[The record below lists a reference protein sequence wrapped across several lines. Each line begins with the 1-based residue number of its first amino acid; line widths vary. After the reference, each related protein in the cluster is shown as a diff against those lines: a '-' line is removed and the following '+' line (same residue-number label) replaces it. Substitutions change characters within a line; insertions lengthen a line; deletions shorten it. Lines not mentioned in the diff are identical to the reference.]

1 MTELFVTEKR
11 KVSELVPYEK
21 NPRKISSK
29 EKRELEERLSK
40 FGLIG
45 LPSMDADGTLI
56 GGHQRLKSML
66 LMGWGEKEIDVRVA
80 SRKLTEE
87 EFAQVLL
94 IDNEHSATWDIEAL
108 QRDFSDLVDLE
119 SFGFAFEDIAGN
131 EKTTIVE
138 PEYPIVPK
146 MSEKYSAVIIT
157 IDNSIDENFIR
168 SVLGLGVNRCYKTSN
183 VGESYVVSAKQFT
196 EAWNSKQN

>member
-45 LPSMDADGTLI
+45 LPSMDSDGTLI

-80 SRKLTEE
+80 SRKLTKE
-87 EFAQVLL
+87 EFAEVLL
-94 IDNEHSATWDIEAL
+94 IDNEHSAVWDLEAL
-108 QRDFSDLVDLE
+108 QKDFSDLVDLD
-119 SFGFAFEDIAGN
+119 SFGFSFEEITQKHDLVV
-131 EKTTIVE
+131 VE

-146 MSEKYSAVIIT
+146 MSEKHSAVVIT

-168 SVLGLGVNRCYKTSN
+168 SVLGLEVNRCYKTSN
-183 VGESYVVSAKQFT
+183 VGESYVLSAKQFI
-196 EAWNSKQN
+196 EQWKNKQN

>member
-45 LPSMDADGTLI
+45 LPSMDSDGTLI

-80 SRKLTEE
+80 SRKLTKE
-87 EFAQVLL
+87 EFAEVLL
-94 IDNEHSATWDIEAL
+94 IDNEHSAVWDLEAL
-108 QRDFSDLVDLE
+108 QKDFSDLVDLD
-119 SFGFAFEDIAGN
+119 SFGFSFEEITQKHDLAV
-131 EKTTIVE
+131 VE

-146 MSEKYSAVIIT
+146 MSEKYSAVVIT

-168 SVLGLGVNRCYKTSN
+168 SVLGLEVNRCYKTSN
-183 VGESYVVSAKQFT
+183 VGESYVLSAKQFI
-196 EAWNSKQN
+196 EQWKSKQN

>member
-1 MTELFVTEKR
+1 
-11 KVSELVPYEK
+11 VPYDK

-131 EKTTIVE
+131 EKTAMIE

-146 MSEKYSAVIIT
+146 MS
-157 IDNSIDENFIR
+157 
-168 SVLGLGVNRCYKTSN
+168 
-183 VGESYVVSAKQFT
+183 
-196 EAWNSKQN
+196 

>member
-45 LPSMDADGTLI
+45 LPSMDSDGTLI

-80 SRKLTEE
+80 SRKLTKE
-87 EFAQVLL
+87 EFAEVLL
-94 IDNEHSATWDIEAL
+94 IDNEHSAVWDLEAL
-108 QRDFSDLVDLE
+108 QKD
-119 SFGFAFEDIAGN
+119 
-131 EKTTIVE
+131 
-138 PEYPIVPK
+138 
-146 MSEKYSAVIIT
+146 
-157 IDNSIDENFIR
+157 
-168 SVLGLGVNRCYKTSN
+168 
-183 VGESYVVSAKQFT
+183 
-196 EAWNSKQN
+196 

>member
-11 KVSELVPYEK
+11 KVSDLIPYEK
-21 NPRKISSK
+21 NPRKISSR
-29 EKRELEERLSK
+29 EKRELEERLTK

-66 LMGWGEKEIDVRVA
+66 LLGWGDREIDVRVA
-80 SRKLTEE
+80 SRKLTKE
-87 EFAQVLL
+87 EFAEVLL
-94 IDNEHSATWDIEAL
+94 IDNEHSAVWDLEAL
-108 QRDFSDLVDLE
+108 QKDFADLVNLDA
-119 SFGFAFEDIAGN
+119 FGFSFEDI
-131 EKTTIVE
+131 EKKQEKEVIE

-146 MSEKYSAVIIT
+146 MSEKYSAVVIT

-168 SVLGLGVNRCYKTSN
+168 SVLGLEVNKCYKTSN
-183 VGESYVVSAKQFT
+183 VGESYVLTAKKFIEQ
-196 EAWNSKQN
+196 WKSRQN